1 MNLSITFADREFTLE
16 SGMIS
21 YEGVALREELT
32 MFTCVY
38 NGKRRYGLDLGDD
51 TRTADNLTVL
61 TTDGLRTFT
70 KTKIEDRLDLMQVK
84 TMANLDSVN
93 PRFK

>member
-1 MNLSITFADREFTLE
+1 MEATITFADREFTLDA
-16 SGMIS
+16 GMIS
-21 YEGVALREELT
+21 EDGVGLREELT

-51 TRTADNLTVL
+51 TRTSDNLTVL

-70 KTKIEDRLDLMQVK
+70 KTKIEDRIDLMTVK
-84 TMANLDSVN
+84 TKATLDVSH
-93 PRFK
+93 PSFK

>member
-1 MNLSITFADREFTLE
+1 MEATITFAGREFTLE

-21 YEGVALREELT
+21 EDGVGLREELT
-32 MFTCVY
+32 LCTFVY
-38 NGKRRYGLDLGDD
+38 NAKRRYGLDLGDD
-51 TRTADNLTVL
+51 TRTSDNLTVL
-61 TTDGLRTFT
+61 TTDGLRTFA
-70 KTKIEDRLDLMQVK
+70 KSKIEDRIDLMTVK